1 MGNRKQYDKPDI
13 KIKITGAFD
22 IIATSEL
29 TNIGSASG
37 GSGGLPEVTDLKDN

>member
-1 MGNRKQYDKPDI
+1 MRNEKQYDRPDM
-13 KIKITGAFD
+13 KITIIGDLD

>member
-13 KIKITGAFD
+13 KIKIIGDLD

-29 TNIGSASG
+29 TNIGSATG
-37 GSGGLPEVTDLKDN
+37 GSGGLPEVTDMTDN

>member
-13 KIKITGAFD
+13 KIKIIGDLD

-29 TNIGSASG
+29 TNIGSAPG
-37 GSGGLPEVTDLKDN
+37 NCGGLPNETESTNN